1 MEHNQELFD
10 LQVDPMSR
18 VHLLETTKWAKFL
31 AIVGFVLC
39 ALIVI
44 TGIFFGSVMGS
55 MLGNVSETNP
65 GLTGGLS
72 VVMAVVYIL
81 FALLYFF
88 PCLFLYRFATK
99 MKAALNGNSQEDLT
113 ISFQNLKSMFKFVG
127 ILMIILL
134 AFYGLVLL
142 FAMIGFALGR

>member
-44 TGIFFGSVMGS
+44 TGVFFGSVMGS
-55 MLGNVSETNP
+55 MLGNVPETNP

-72 VVMAVVYIL
+72 VVMSVVYIL

>member
-44 TGIFFGSVMGS
+44 TGIFFGSIMGS